1 MAEHAGYAVDYG
13 EVFGNFQM
21 PTPFYT
27 VPKSGV
33 IWTIT
38 YTGR

>member
-1 MAEHAGYAVDYG
+1 MEAFVGSSRTRRTT
-13 EVFGNFQM
+13 FQM

-27 VPKSGV
+27 VAKSGM

-38 YTGR
+38 YAGGK